1 MTNGWGI
8 KKEAKKITLKARNIE
23 SAIKSEIQRLA
34 KKEIRATF
42 IPLRR
47 EVRGMRLKLSG
58 LSSGILSL
66 NRMAKE
72 LHLEKAK
79 PKLEATPE
87 EVKASRLTPDRIRGL
102 RKKLGISMREL
113 GILTGASLSSI
124 LSWEK
129 GKFKPRGEKKA
140 ALVALKKFRKREVRK
155 ILAEK
160 AETKIK
166 AIGRRPKVR
175 IRRKKISKR
184 VIRRRK

>member
-1 MTNGWGI
+1 MG
-8 KKEAKKITLKARNIE
+8 KLE
-23 SAIKSEIQRLA
+23 STIKSEIQRLA
-34 KKEIRATF
+34 KREIRSTF

-47 EVRGMRLKLSG
+47 EVRAMRLKLSG
-58 LSSGILSL
+58 LSKGILSL
-66 NRMAKE
+66 NRMTKE
-72 LHLEKAK
+72 LHLEEAK

-113 GILTGASLSSI
+113 GVLTGSSLGAV

-129 GKFKPRGEKKA
+129 GKFKPRGDKKA
-140 ALVALKKFRKREVRK
+140 ALVALRKLRKRDVRK

-160 AETKIK
+160 AGTKVK
-166 AIGRRPKVR
+166 AKGKRPEVKT
-175 IRRKKISKR
+175 RRKKPGKR